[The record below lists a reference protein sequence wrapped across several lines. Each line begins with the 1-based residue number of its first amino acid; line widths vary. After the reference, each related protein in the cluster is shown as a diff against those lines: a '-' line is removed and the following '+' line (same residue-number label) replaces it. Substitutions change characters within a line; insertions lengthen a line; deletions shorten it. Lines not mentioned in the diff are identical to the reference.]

1 MSDSLGR
8 RIAAAAR
15 AAEAAGSDAL
25 LITNPANILYVS
37 GFGGTAGRILL
48 CRGRLYFMTDFRY
61 SRTVRALAGAWPVGS
76 QVIEISGSYDDV
88 LGRVMR
94 EAGAGR
100 VAFEAGHVSVAQHR
114 IWSERLTGVELVP
127 SEGLI
132 ERLRLVKDA
141 GELATLREAG
151 RRISEIAG
159 ALGQWVRRGR
169 REREIAA
176 DVNHAMARA
185 GFSRPAFETIVA
197 SGPHAALP
205 HARPGDRA
213 LEPGDLVVIDFGGVL
228 DGYAVDITRTV
239 SVGPAGGRAKD
250 LHGAVL
256 EAQAAAAALVRAGV
270 TAGAIDAAARGVLER
285 RGYGGALR
293 HATGHGLG
301 LDVHEAPRLSKDAPD
316 GGGTLAPGMV
326 VTIEPGAYLDEPP
339 EMGVRIEDD
348 LAVTSDGPEWLTH
361 APRELTELS

>member
-48 CRGRLYFMTDFRY
+48 SRGRLYFMTDFRY
-61 SRTVRALAGAWPVGS
+61 SRTVQALAGAWPGGS
-76 QVIEISGSYDDV
+76 QVIEISGSYDDI
-88 LGRVMR
+88 LGRVVS
-94 EAGAGR
+94 EAGARR

-114 IWSERLTGVELVP
+114 RWRERLRDVELVP
-127 SEGLI
+127 GERLI
-132 ERLRLVKDA
+132 EQLRLVKDD

-151 RRISEIAG
+151 RRISELAG
-159 ALGQWVRRGR
+159 SLAEWVRRGR

-185 GFSRPAFETIVA
+185 GFSRPAFETMVA
-197 SGPHAALP
+197 SGPNAALP
-205 HARPGDRA
+205 HARPGDRV
-213 LEPGDLVVIDFGGVL
+213 LERGDLVVIDFGGVL

-239 SVGPAGGRAKD
+239 SIGPAGERAKD

-256 EAQAAAAALVRAGV
+256 EAQAAAASLVRPGA
-270 TAGAIDAAARGVLER
+270 TPAAIDTAARGVLER

-301 LDVHEAPRLSKDAPD
+301 LEVHEEPRLSKDAPE
-316 GGGTLAPGMV
+316 GGPALAPGMV
-326 VTIEPGAYLDEPP
+326 VTIEPGAYLDAPA